1 MRLLLAEDEHD
12 LSDALCAI
20 LKHNHYSVDPVYDG
34 AEALEYIRSGQYD
47 GVILDLMMPK
57 LDGLSVLRTI
67 REGRNPVPILILT
80 AKSQVE
86 DRISGLDQGADD
98 YLVKPFAMGELL
110 ARVRAMTRRRAGFA
124 PNLLRCGNISL
135 SRETF
140 ILAGPKGEH
149 RLGSKE
155 FQILELLM
163 ENPERVIS
171 TEQFLSKVWGYD
183 ADAEISV
190 VWVYISGL
198 RKKLAGVGSSVE
210 IKANRGVGYLLAQT
224 EDRK

>member
-67 REGRNPVPILILT
+67 REERNPVPILILT

-124 PNLLRCGNISL
+124 PNLLCCGNISL

-140 ILAGPKGEH
+140 ILAGPKGEQ
-149 RLGSKE
+149 RLGN
-155 FQILELLM
+155 M

-183 ADAEISV
+183 M
-190 VWVYISGL
+190 G
-198 RKKLAGVGSSVE
+198 
-210 IKANRGVGYLLAQT
+210 LLAAWCCT
-224 EDRK
+224 YKNHCNKALFSLWWCFPCWCRW